1 MNFQAAHWQEWSI
14 NMGLLSW
21 VAEGRLTMLIQP
33 NVLDHT
39 VLKNLK
45 NVNMDFSSLARD
57 ENLLYIIYCIDY
69 LSWLP
74 YHHNFG
80 QKVLPCS
87 CH

>member
-57 ENLLYIIYCIDY
+57 ENLL
-69 LSWLP
+69 S
-74 YHHNFG
+74 
-80 QKVLPCS
+80 
-87 CH
+87 